1 MDGEVPFHTVYIHA
15 LVRDEKGQKMSKS
28 KGNVLDPLDLIDKF
42 GADAVRFTLTAL
54 AAQGRDIKLAESR
67 IEGYRNFCTKIW
79 NAARFCEMNQCR
91 YEPGFDPAANAQRVN
106 RWIVSQLAQVEPR
119 VRGAIEDY
127 RFNEAA
133 QALYQFVWNTYCDWY
148 LEFAK
153 PLLQGEADEAQAET
167 RATALWVLHRALFLL
182 HPIMPFLT
190 EELWQQTGE
199 GEAQLMTLAP
209 WPAFADSLVDAE
221 ADASLGWVV
230 RMIGQIRAVRS
241 ELNVPPGAR
250 IALIVNEASA
260 ATKARLADH
269 EALVKTLAR
278 VDSIAFDRPVPK
290 GSVQDVLD
298 ECSLVLPLAEVID
311 LAQERQR
318 LQKEMDKLAGE
329 IVKLDKKLSNEQ
341 FLAKAPEDVVE
352 EQRERLADSRQAVAK
367 LQSALERLAS
377 A

>member
-1 MDGEVPFHTVYIHA
+1 MA
-15 LVRDEKGQKMSKS
+15 
-28 KGNVLDPLDLIDKF
+28 
-42 GADAVRFTLTAL
+42 AL
-54 AAQGRDIKLAESR
+54 AIPGGDVKPSNER
-67 IEGYRNFCTKIW
+67 IAGYRNFCTKIW
-79 NAARFCEMNQCR
+79 NAARFCEMNECR
-91 YEPGFDPAANAQRVN
+91 YEAGFDPAANRQRVN
-106 RWIVSQLAQVEPR
+106 RWIVSQLAQVEPK
-119 VRGAIEDY
+119 VRRAIEDY

-190 EELWQQTGE
+190 EELWQQMGG
-199 GEAQLMTLAP
+199 GEAALMTLSP
-209 WPAFADSLVDAE
+209 WPRFEDGLIDGE
-221 ADASLGWVV
+221 ADATLGWVV
-230 RMIGQIRAVRS
+230 RLIGQIRAVRS
-241 ELNVPPGAR
+241 EMNVPPGAR
-250 IALIVNEASA
+250 IALIVNDA
-260 ATKARLADH
+260 APGSKARLADH
-269 EALVKTLAR
+269 EAFVKTLAR
-278 VDSIAFDRPVPK
+278 VEAIAFDQAVPK

-318 LQKEMDKLAGE
+318 LQKEVDKLKGE

-341 FLAKAPEDVVE
+341 FLAKAPEEVVV
-352 EQRERLADSRQAVAK
+352 EQRERLADSRQTMSK
-367 LQSALERLAS
+367 LQTALERLAS